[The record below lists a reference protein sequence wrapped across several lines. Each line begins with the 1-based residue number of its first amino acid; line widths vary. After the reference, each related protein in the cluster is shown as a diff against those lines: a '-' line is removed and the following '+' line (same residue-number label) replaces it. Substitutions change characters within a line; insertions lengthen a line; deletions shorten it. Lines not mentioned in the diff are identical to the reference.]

1 MPLSDRAQAG
11 ARSER
16 LREKDMIKLTV
27 LYNLPAGADHE
38 EFLQWRTGPHQ
49 QSNVQMPGLLKTDF
63 YAIYSSRHGSPLYQ
77 YITELYFPDE
87 ETFEKAFFNE
97 DFQTGLD
104 KSLERVADPVFLISR
119 EVLTQ
124 EVRKG

>member
-1 MPLSDRAQAG
+1 
-11 ARSER
+11 
-16 LREKDMIKLTV
+16 MIKLTV

-63 YAIYSSRHGSPLYQ
+63 YAIYAGREGTPSYQ
-77 YITELYFPDE
+77 YITELYFPDQA
-87 ETFEKAFFNE
+87 TFEKAFFDE
-97 DFQTGLD
+97 GFQAGLD
-104 KSLERVADPVFLISR
+104 KSLERVADPIFLISR

-124 EVRKG
+124 EVRTG